1 MFCVALGPNSML
13 SSGIVCTGD
22 RGTFYE
28 IPPAPS
34 LSRRH
39 GINSWGLSEMS
50 SKKNVMGRTREWG
63 RVQKCQKN
71 SFSST
76 LLAGMVWIPESW
88 QDEEEGGNR
97 RWSVKR
103 NTPATKWW
111 RGKKKLVGKDKYGSG
126 KRSWLVKRNTGAGI
140 KLPRVPSGDRGL
152 LMSLLSVSTEH
163 HSATLL
169 QTCSTKYTLPFTN
182 YNDCFDIRNWYPS
195 LLYTFCIKYV
205 VKCILCNETLL

>member
-1 MFCVALGPNSML
+1 
-13 SSGIVCTGD
+13 
-22 RGTFYE
+22 
-28 IPPAPS
+28 
-34 LSRRH
+34 
-39 GINSWGLSEMS
+39 MS

-63 RVQKCQKN
+63 RVQKCQKK

-76 LLAGMVWIPESW
+76 LLAGMVWILPSEILTRW
-88 QDEEEGGNR
+88 GRGGKQKT
-97 RWSVKR
+97 WSVKR

-182 YNDCFDIRNWYPS
+182 NNERLFWHSYLISFTFVHFLHKTYNLMLSYVRGVTGLLSNMMERKNRSFEAVQTERREENTRFQRYIR
-195 LLYTFCIKYV
+195 
-205 VKCILCNETLL
+205 